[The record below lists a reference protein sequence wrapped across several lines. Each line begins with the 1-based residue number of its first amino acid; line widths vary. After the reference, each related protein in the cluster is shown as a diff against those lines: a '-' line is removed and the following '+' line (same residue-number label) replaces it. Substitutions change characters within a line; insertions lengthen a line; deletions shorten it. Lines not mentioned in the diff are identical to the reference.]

1 MFKGWKWTWKHD
13 YQVGYTCQVGNNYQ
27 LKNFTFNLGI
37 MLETK
42 FSFQIDNYVS
52 KFIFV
57 SIHSDGLSRLIL
69 YRCYVSKFTMTN
81 LLTNLLDRQ
90 KILFDVLIFIGA
102 WSSSRQGTQINTV
115 FIIDHDQIN
124 ILSCPSSHRNR
135 WPKCQLI

>member
-1 MFKGWKWTWKHD
+1 
-13 YQVGYTCQVGNNYQ
+13 
-27 LKNFTFNLGI
+27 

-69 YRCYVSKFTMTN
+69 YRCYVSKLTMTN

-115 FIIDHDQIN
+115 Y
-124 ILSCPSSHRNR
+124 LSSTTT
-135 WPKCQLI
+135 K